1 VTEVYPKWNV
11 LQENWGTSGEKRAKS
26 YRGAPEMGYFAGK
39 QGTSGRKRAK
49 NDRGVPEMG
58 CFAGKLGDLGQ
69 KKGKK

>member
-1 VTEVYPKWNV
+1 
-11 LQENWGTSGEKRAKS
+11 
-26 YRGAPEMGYFAGK
+26 MGYFAGK